1 MINTFAHP
9 YMFFLLVP
17 LALVLLRAWFK
28 PVPALRVPS
37 LRPFKAASKGRLSR
51 INLRKLVPFLLY
63 SIGGVM
69 LIVALAG
76 PREGMEEI
84 RRRADGIDIMVAL
97 DLSGSMRAIDVPP
110 GIRTERELEVAMA
123 SGKVKVRLGT
133 AKEEIAKFIEA
144 RPNDRIGLIAFA
156 PLPYVVCPPT
166 LDHAWLI
173 ANLDRLESG
182 SIGDATGIAG
192 PVASAV
198 QRLKDSDSKRSI
210 IVLFTDGANNVN
222 AKITPRQAAKLA
234 NTFDIT
240 LYTVGI
246 GSRNSVMKLDSMFGS
261 SFQRVEGS
269 FDEKLLQEM
278 ADTTGGVYYKAADG
292 ESMAKA
298 MAQIDQLEK
307 TSVEQNIIV
316 NWKEFYPLFCWL
328 AIAFLLI
335 GFAYEHA
342 LRVSVP

>member
-123 SGKVKVRLGT
+123 SGKVKDRLGT

-292 ESMAKA
+292 ESMAQA

>member
-37 LRPFKAASKGRLSR
+37 LRPFKAASKGKLSR

-123 SGKVKVRLGT
+123 SGKVKDRLGT

-328 AIAFLLI
+328 AIVFLLI

>member
-37 LRPFKAASKGRLSR
+37 LRPFKAASKGKLSR

-123 SGKVKVRLGT
+123 SGKVKDRLGT

-307 TSVEQNIIV
+307 NSVEQNIIV

>member
-1 MINTFAHP
+1 MTHTFAHP
-9 YMFFLLVP
+9 YMFFLLIP

-37 LRPFKAASKGRLSR
+37 LRPFRAAAEPKLRR
-51 INLRKLVPFLLY
+51 FHLRKLIPFLLY
-63 SIGGVM
+63 AAGGVM
-69 LIVALAG
+69 LITALAG

-110 GIRTERELEVAMA
+110 GIRTERELEVALA
-123 SGKVKVRLGT
+123 SGRVKDRLGT

-222 AKITPRQAAKLA
+222 AKVTPRQAAKLA
-234 NTFDIT
+234 ETFDIT

-246 GSRNSVMKLDSMFGS
+246 GSQNSVMKFDSMLGS
-261 SFQRVEGS
+261 SFQPVTGS
-269 FDEKLLQEM
+269 FDEKLLREM

-298 MAQIDQLEK
+298 MEQIDKLEK

-316 NWKEFYPLFCWL
+316 NWKEFYPLFCGL
-328 AIAFLLI
+328 AIAFLLA
-335 GFAYEHA
+335 GFVYEHA
-342 LRVSVP
+342 LRVSIP

>member
-37 LRPFKAASKGRLSR
+37 LRPFKAASKGKLSR

-123 SGKVKVRLGT
+123 SGKVKDRLGT

-292 ESMAKA
+292 ESMAQA